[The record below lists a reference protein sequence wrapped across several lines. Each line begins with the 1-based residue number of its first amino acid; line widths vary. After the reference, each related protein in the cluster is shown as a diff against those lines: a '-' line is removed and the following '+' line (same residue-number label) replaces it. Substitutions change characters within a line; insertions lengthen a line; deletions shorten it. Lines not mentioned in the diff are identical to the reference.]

1 VRRETASR
9 VTSER
14 DTVMKQQP
22 HERYLT
28 HRNRDRNVATFSR
41 QRRGDAFAMAIL
53 ASVALVPSG
62 CAIAP
67 APIKDTPHIVATP
80 ASGQLTVSSSP
91 GKPIGDVLP
100 IYVSIANGTNSPR
113 AVVPSQIFALNDAGS
128 RVAPLPPAEAAR
140 EAGSAGELRAGLL
153 SAGTSGLVEGA
164 IGAGIG
170 AIAGSLIHSGAT
182 GAALGGAIGGGSG
195 AIQGASTGPAKADAQ
210 ANTQLTALALPA
222 QDVRQDFTVSG
233 YVFFPKGDYKRIQ
246 MLLVDDETG
255 DTEVVNQPLM

>member
-1 VRRETASR
+1 MVDDEGWIPMTKP
-9 VTSER
+9 SE
-14 DTVMKQQP
+14 P
-22 HERYLT
+22 HLNDGRSISAGGTTILRPWRQ
-28 HRNRDRNVATFSR
+28 HGRIAAAIIAGLAT
-41 QRRGDAFAMAIL
+41 GIG
-53 ASVALVPSG
+53 G

-80 ASGQLTVSSSP
+80 ATGQLTVSSEPS
-91 GKPIGDVLP
+91 KTIGDVLP
-100 IYVSIANGTNSPR
+100 VYVSIANGTNSPR
-113 AVVPSQIFALNDAGS
+113 AVVPSQIFALDEAGS
-128 RVAPLPPAEAAR
+128 RIAPLPPAEAAR
-140 EAGSAGELRAGLL
+140 EAGGAGELRAALL
-153 SAGTSGLVEGA
+153 SGGASGLIEGA
-164 IGAGIG
+164 FGAGVG

-182 GAALGGAIGGGSG
+182 GAALGTAIGGGQG
-195 AIQGASTGPAKADAQ
+195 AIQGVTAGVGKANAQ